1 MMQYKQIN
9 SELFDIQLKNL
20 NLAIENQTEVPS
32 RIDKKLHD
40 DDTPHKL
47 RCI

>member
-20 NLAIENQTEVPS
+20 NLAIENPTEVPS
-32 RIDKKLHD
+32 RIDKKMHD
-40 DDTPHKL
+40 DDTLHKL